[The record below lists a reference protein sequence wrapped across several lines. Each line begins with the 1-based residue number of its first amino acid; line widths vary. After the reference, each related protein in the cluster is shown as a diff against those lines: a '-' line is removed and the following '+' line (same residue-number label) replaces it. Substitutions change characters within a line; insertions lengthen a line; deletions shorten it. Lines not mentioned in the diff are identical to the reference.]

1 MSSVV
6 VSGDTSGAITLT
18 APAVAGT
25 NTITIPANTGTM
37 LTTGSSN
44 VVTAALLSTG
54 AVGTGVGFVR
64 TIVYSSTTNGY
75 VIWQAP
81 DGTKLCMCWGYT
93 PFTTGTGFAN
103 VTFPVTYTSAP
114 MVNASV
120 ARGSTLAGYLMSTQ
134 IGSVTTTTAQIL
146 GNYTTGGSVLLLS
159 ANESAAWQAF
169 GTI

>member
-6 VSGDTSGAITLT
+6 ISGDTSGAITIA

-25 NTITIPANTGTM
+25 NTITLPASTGTM
-37 LTTGSSN
+37 LTTASSN
-44 VVTAALLSTG
+44 VVTATMLSSG

-64 TIVYSSTTNGY
+64 TVVYSSTTNGY
-75 VIWQAP
+75 TIWQGP

-120 ARGSTLAGYLMSTQ
+120 FRGTTLAGYLMSTQ
-134 IGSVTTTTAQIL
+134 IGNVSTTTAQIL

-159 ANESAAWQAF
+159 SNESAAWQAF
-169 GTI
+169 GQI